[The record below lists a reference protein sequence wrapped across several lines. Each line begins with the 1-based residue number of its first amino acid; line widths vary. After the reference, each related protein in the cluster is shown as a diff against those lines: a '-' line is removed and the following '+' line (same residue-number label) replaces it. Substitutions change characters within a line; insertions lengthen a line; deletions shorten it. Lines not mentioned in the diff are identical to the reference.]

1 MAARI
6 FREGV
11 ASRNGVLALTVR
23 ISIPQANNGTGRC
36 LKADASASLR
46 TSGPMSTLRAT
57 VR

>member
-23 ISIPQANNGTGRC
+23 ISIPQANNQMDPMR
-36 LKADASASLR
+36 LR
-46 TSGPMSTLRAT
+46 LGDFRKSSRLHVINR
-57 VR
+57 